1 MMIFIVINARS
12 LKQSDENNILLRLH
26 GHKKNFDWHF
36 SLALTIAL
44 MVALTI
50 ADDKDVASQGKKW
63 SSGSRRL
70 LDGGERSLK
79 TYFIMHLFRTEVNV
93 TQLSKDSNLVLGGM
107 AASSNILFSLTWKKM
122 CPSRAWI
129 KATVGSGKNRRRK

>member
-1 MMIFIVINARS
+1 MNFTLLANNIS
-12 LKQSDENNILLRLH
+12 LPQSDENNILLRLL
-26 GHKKNFDWHF
+26 GHKENFDWHF

-50 ADDKDVASQGKKW
+50 AVMVVLTIADDKDVAGQGKKW

-93 TQLSKDSNLVLGGM
+93 IQLSKDSNLVMG
-107 AASSNILFSLTWKKM
+107 ASHWE
-122 CPSRAWI
+122 PS
-129 KATVGSGKNRRRK
+129 

>member
-1 MMIFIVINARS
+1 MNFTLLANNIS
-12 LKQSDENNILLRLH
+12 LPQSDENNILLRLL
-26 GHKKNFDWHF
+26 GHKENFDWHF
-36 SLALTIAL
+36 SLALTIAV

-93 TQLSKDSNLVLGGM
+93 TQLSKDSNLVMG
-107 AASSNILFSLTWKKM
+107 ASHWE
-122 CPSRAWI
+122 PS
-129 KATVGSGKNRRRK
+129 

>member
-1 MMIFIVINARS
+1 MNFTLLANNIS
-12 LKQSDENNILLRLH
+12 QPQSDENNILLRLL
-26 GHKKNFDWHF
+26 GHKENF
-36 SLALTIAL
+36 SLALTIAVMVAL
-44 MVALTI
+44 TIAMMVALTI

-93 TQLSKDSNLVLGGM
+93 TQLSKDSNLVMG
-107 AASSNILFSLTWKKM
+107 ASHWE
-122 CPSRAWI
+122 PS
-129 KATVGSGKNRRRK
+129 

>member
-1 MMIFIVINARS
+1 MNFTLLANNIS
-12 LKQSDENNILLRLH
+12 LPQSDENNILLRLL
-26 GHKKNFDWHF
+26 GHKENF
-36 SLALTIAL
+36 SLALTIAV

-50 ADDKDVASQGKKW
+50 ADDKDIASQGKKW

-93 TQLSKDSNLVLGGM
+93 TQLSKDSNLVMG
-107 AASSNILFSLTWKKM
+107 ASHWE
-122 CPSRAWI
+122 PS
-129 KATVGSGKNRRRK
+129 

>member
-1 MMIFIVINARS
+1 MNFTLLANNIS
-12 LKQSDENNILLRLH
+12 LPQSDENNILLRLL
-26 GHKKNFDWHF
+26 GHKENFDWHF
-36 SLALTIAL
+36 SLALTV

-79 TYFIMHLFRTEVNV
+79 TYFIM
-93 TQLSKDSNLVLGGM
+93 
-107 AASSNILFSLTWKKM
+107 
-122 CPSRAWI
+122 
-129 KATVGSGKNRRRK
+129 

>member
-1 MMIFIVINARS
+1 MKTIFYCVFLVTKRTLTGTS
-12 LKQSDENNILLRLH
+12 HS
-26 GHKKNFDWHF
+26 
-36 SLALTIAL
+36 ALTIAV

-93 TQLSKDSNLVLGGM
+93 TQLSKDSNLVMG
-107 AASSNILFSLTWKKM
+107 ASHWE
-122 CPSRAWI
+122 PS
-129 KATVGSGKNRRRK
+129 

>member
-1 MMIFIVINARS
+1 MNFTLLANNIS
-12 LKQSDENNILLRLH
+12 LPLSDENNILLRLL
-26 GHKKNFDWHF
+26 GHKENFDWHF
-36 SLALTIAL
+36 SL
-44 MVALTI
+44 ALTI

-93 TQLSKDSNLVLGGM
+93 TQLSKDSNLVMG
-107 AASSNILFSLTWKKM
+107 ASHWE
-122 CPSRAWI
+122 PS
-129 KATVGSGKNRRRK
+129 

>member
-1 MMIFIVINARS
+1 MNFTLLPNNIS
-12 LKQSDENNILLRLH
+12 QPQSDENNILLRLL
-26 GHKKNFDWHF
+26 GHKENFDWHF
-36 SLALTIAL
+36 SLALTVMVALTIAM

-93 TQLSKDSNLVLGGM
+93 TQLSKDSNLVMG
-107 AASSNILFSLTWKKM
+107 ASHWE
-122 CPSRAWI
+122 PS
-129 KATVGSGKNRRRK
+129 